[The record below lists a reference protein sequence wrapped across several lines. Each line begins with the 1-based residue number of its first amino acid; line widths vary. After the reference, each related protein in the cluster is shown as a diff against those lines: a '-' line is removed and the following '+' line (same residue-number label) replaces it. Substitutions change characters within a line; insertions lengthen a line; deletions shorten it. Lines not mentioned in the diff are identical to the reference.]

1 MGRPRRTTEQEWF
14 DVFSD
19 ADVADQVVMLR
30 MIEEL
35 HRQKRAGPE
44 YSRRGRWLAGSRT
57 LPRLG

>member
-19 ADVADQVVMLR
+19 ADVSEQVVMLR

-35 HRQKRAGPE
+35 HRQKR
-44 YSRRGRWLAGSRT
+44 RGRIGEPQTSPET
-57 LPRLG
+57 QEES